1 MRLKLST
8 AVILAATIA
17 VAGLVTFDL
26 NAICSFE
33 KEYRLRLWEKCRF
46 DGDSAYIDGD
56 YQNARRKYQ
65 EAVDHA
71 AHLEKNSFRQGV
83 SLANLASA
91 CAGGGDLVGAETYYR
106 EALNALDRVSYPPG
120 AAVERQLL
128 AEDLIFTLNRLGE
141 VLIKHSA
148 KGSTVPFFNRALSMA
163 ETLSASNAASR
174 NDRTISKEMVEALT
188 GLGTANFEVRK
199 FRDARILYERAL
211 ALANSTIVPES
222 LAHKVR
228 VNLAVTLQETG
239 SGRNLAGII
248 DSKAWQEATH
258 NAEQAVAVRDYNRAE
273 SQYRIAVDALKKA
286 GPEDIRTAQTIES
299 LAEACYMNG
308 HYDDAVELYKRARQV
323 SSRFTKSYEKGDDI
337 ISRKLASALFA
348 RCNYAELESV
358 LKDQLA
364 KRQVEFG
371 ISHPRCAEILGNLC
385 LVYLRTGRPE
395 LAREIAPIAF
405 EGLKNYKQPKVR
417 HARALRDLAIFMSA
431 EGNYEK
437 SVALLETAK
446 EILMAK
452 PLELRV
458 LNTRICDLDIAKNQ
472 RAMGEP
478 DLALKSVATTIKKL
492 RSAPRSVVALS
503 LEAEAL
509 KLEIEILKEQ
519 KRAAQA
525 ARAEAELTK
534 LGKTSPLFVDFWC
547 DEPDKTKI

>member
-1 MRLKLST
+1 MRSKLST
-8 AVILAATIA
+8 AVIIAATMV

-26 NAICSFE
+26 NAICNFE

-46 DGDSAYIDGD
+46 DGDFAYIDGD

-91 CAGGGDLVGAETYYR
+91 CAGGGDLVGAETHYR
-106 EALNALDRVSYPPG
+106 EALNALDRVSYPVG

-141 VLIKHSA
+141 VLIKLNAS
-148 KGSTVPFFNRALSMA
+148 GTTVPFFTRALSMA
-163 ETLSASNAASR
+163 EALSVSNAASR
-174 NDRTISKEMVEALT
+174 NDRTISKEIVEALT
-188 GLGTANFEVRK
+188 GLGTANFQVRK
-199 FRDARILYERAL
+199 YRDARILYERAL

-239 SGRNLAGII
+239 HGRDLTGII

-258 NAEQAVAVRDYNRAE
+258 NAEQAASVGDYNRAE
-273 SQYRIAVDALKKA
+273 NQYRIAVNALKKA
-286 GPEDIRTAQTIES
+286 GPDDVRTAQSIES

-308 HYDDAVELYKRARQV
+308 HYDDAIEFYKRALKV
-323 SSRFTKSYEKGDDI
+323 SSRFTKSYEKSDDI
-337 ISRKLASALFA
+337 ISRKLVSALFA
-348 RCNYAELESV
+348 RCSYAELESV

-371 ISHPRCAEILGNLC
+371 ISHSRCAEIFGNLC

-395 LAREIAPIAF
+395 LAREIAPIAL
-405 EGLKNYKQPKVR
+405 EGLKNFKQPRVR
-417 HARALRDLAIFMSA
+417 HARALRDLATFMSA

-437 SVALLETAK
+437 SVALLETSK
-446 EILMAK
+446 DILMVK
-452 PLELRV
+452 PIEPRI
-458 LNTRICDLDIAKNQ
+458 LNTRICDIDIAKNQ

-478 DLALKSVATTIKKL
+478 DLALRTVAETIVKL
-492 RSAPRSVVALS
+492 RSDPRSAVACS

-509 KLEIEILKEQ
+509 KLEIEILKAHKQ
-519 KRAAQA
+519 AAQA
-525 ARAEAELTK
+525 ARAETELAK
-534 LGKTSPLFVDFWC
+534 LGKTEPLYLDFWC

>member
-1 MRLKLST
+1 MRSKLST
-8 AVILAATIA
+8 AVIFAATLA

-26 NAICSFE
+26 NGICNFE

-46 DGDSAYIDGD
+46 DGDSAYIDAD
-56 YQNARRKYQ
+56 FKNARRKYQ

-71 AHLEKNSFRQGV
+71 QHLEKNSFRQGV

-91 CAGGGDLVGAETYYR
+91 CAGDGDLAGAEVHYR
-106 EALNALDRVSYPPG
+106 QALKALDGVNYPVE

-141 VLIKHSA
+141 VLIKLNAS
-148 KGSTVPFFNRALSMA
+148 GTTVPFFNRALTMA
-163 ETLSASNAASR
+163 EALSASNAASR

-211 ALANSTIVPES
+211 ALAKSTIVPEA
-222 LAHKVR
+222 LEHKVR
-228 VNLAVTLQETG
+228 VNLAETLQESG
-239 SGRNLAGII
+239 KGRNLTGII

-258 NAEQAVAVRDYNRAE
+258 NAEQAAAVKDYSTAE
-273 SQYRIAVDALKKA
+273 SQYRIAVNALRKA
-286 GPEDIRTAQTIES
+286 GPDDIRTSETIES
-299 LAEACYMNG
+299 LAEACYRNG
-308 HYDDAVELYKRARQV
+308 HYDDAIEFYRRALKV
-323 SSRFTKSYEKGDDI
+323 SSRFTKSFERRDDR
-337 ISRKLASALFA
+337 ISRELAFALFA
-348 RCNYAELESV
+348 RSSYGELEAV

-364 KRQVEFG
+364 KRQTEFG
-371 ISHPRCAEILGNLC
+371 ISHPKSGEILGNLC

-395 LAREIAPIAF
+395 LAREIAPTALGCL
-405 EGLKNYKQPKVR
+405 EHYKQPRLR
-417 HARALRDLAIFMSA
+417 HARALRDLATFLSA
-431 EGNYEK
+431 EGKYEK

-446 EILMAK
+446 EILMVRN
-452 PLELRV
+452 LEQRV
-458 LNTRICDLDIAKNQ
+458 LNARICDIDIAKNQ

-478 DLALKSVATTIKKL
+478 ALALKTIAETIKML
-492 RSAPRSVVALS
+492 RSGPRSVVAGS

-509 KLEIEILKEQ
+509 KLQIEILKEQ
-519 KRAAQA
+519 KQAAQA
-525 ARAEAELTK
+525 ARAEAELAK